1 VEENGGSVEVFVAP
15 PRAGFWSKL
24 GPGGFASLL
33 LALASGLLLLGLP
46 VWWRL
51 RQVLRATIGDLPAP
65 SDLVLV
71 LGRKLVHNLPSAV
84 FRARLAHGADLW
96 RGGFAAR
103 IAVAGGLTGDATWTE
118 ADAGRAWLLDQGMPP
133 EAILLE
139 DRSQHTLE
147 NLFNLRATLRKEGWR
162 SLLLV
167 SDPLHLARAGA
178 LARGLGLQVR
188 CSPAPDCPPAQG
200 TTGWWLRAVHEA
212 FLLHWY
218 HTGMLYSRVIRS
230 ERQLARVT

>member
-1 VEENGGSVEVFVAP
+1 MANREEVQVYEAP

-33 LALASGLLLLGLP
+33 LALLSGLLLLP
-46 VWWRL
+46 VLWRL
-51 RQVLRATIGDLPAP
+51 RQVLKASIGDLPKLA
-65 SDLVLV
+65 DLVLV
-71 LGRKLVHNLPSAV
+71 LGRRLDQDEPTAV
-84 FRARLAHGADLW
+84 FQARLAFGEDLW
-96 RGGFAAR
+96 RGGLAPR
-103 IAVAGGLTGDATWTE
+103 IAIAGGLTGKASRTE
-118 ADAGRAWLLDQGMPP
+118 AEAGRDWLLARGVPAG
-133 EAILLE
+133 AILLE

-147 NLFNLRATLRKEGWR
+147 NLFYLRETLRKEGWV

-178 LARGLGLQVR
+178 LARGLRLYAR
-188 CSPAPDCPPAQG
+188 CIPAVACPPARNSLR
-200 TTGWWLRAVHEA
+200 WWLRAFHEA

-230 ERQLARVT
+230 EKQLARVT

>member
-1 VEENGGSVEVFVAP
+1 MPEMAVEEAFTAP
-15 PRAGFWSKL
+15 PRAGFWSML
-24 GPGGFASLL
+24 GPGGLASLL
-33 LALASGLLLLGLP
+33 LALLSALLTLGVP

-51 RQVLRATIGDLPAP
+51 RQVLRATDGDPTQPA
-65 SDLVLV
+65 DLILV
-71 LGRKLVHNLPSAV
+71 LGRKLENDRLTLV
-84 FRARLAHGADLW
+84 FTVRLTQGMGLW
-96 RGGFAAR
+96 QEGLAPR
-103 IAVAGGLTGDATWTE
+103 IAVAGGLTGNATRTE
-118 ADAGRAWLLDQGMPP
+118 AEAGRAWLEGQGVPP
-133 EAILLE
+133 QCILPE

-147 NLFNLRATLRKEGWR
+147 NLFNLRKAMRAEGWN

-178 LARGLGLQVR
+178 LAQGLGLHAR
-188 CSPAPDCPPAQG
+188 CVPAAACPPARG
-200 TTGWWLRAVHEA
+200 SAAWWRRAVHEA